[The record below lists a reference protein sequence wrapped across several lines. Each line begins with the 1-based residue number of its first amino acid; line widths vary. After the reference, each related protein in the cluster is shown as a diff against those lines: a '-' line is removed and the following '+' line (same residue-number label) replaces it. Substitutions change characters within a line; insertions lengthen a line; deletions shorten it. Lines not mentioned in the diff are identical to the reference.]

1 MIEGTTS
8 ATAVTPSTGD
18 AGASAPTGIPG
29 SPLMPE
35 PSGLDIIGGD
45 IGAELA
51 KILIDMSR
59 KQRDLAKSIR
69 AAEEKAQVAAENAQL
84 SALREK
90 ADNAFMAGMVS
101 GAMTFTA
108 GAIEFGGG
116 IAMAKAPT
124 QARADLASKLSSGA
138 SKTTEAQGRLLGAAW
153 QKAADLDGTYATEE
167 EQRAGH
173 HKRAAEDARD
183 DMKDAEDL
191 IDKATS
197 FLKEYQTARQD
208 ASKAA
213 LFRA

>member
-1 MIEGTTS
+1 
-8 ATAVTPSTGD
+8 
-18 AGASAPTGIPG
+18 
-29 SPLMPE
+29 MPE

-69 AAEEKAQVAAENAQL
+69 AAEEKAQIAAENAQL

-90 ADNAFMAGMVS
+90 ADNAFMAGIMS

-108 GAIEFGGG
+108 GAMDAAGGAG
-116 IAMAKAPT
+116 MAAART
-124 QARADLASKLSSGA
+124 QANADIVGRISSGA
-138 SKTTEAQGRLLGAAW
+138 SKMQEAQGRLLGAAW
-153 QKAADLDGTYATEE
+153 QKAADLDGTYATAE

-183 DMKDAEDL
+183 DAKDAEAL

-197 FLKEYQTARQD
+197 FLKEYQAARQD